1 MNRVRRDNNIPYLV
15 SGIVLIKF
23 FTPQVNLNYL
33 RATLIW
39 KLDVTKNNLCNNYVY
54 GIVIFHI
61 KLPELK
67 SSDFDYI
74 SGPQHSFVGG
84 AY

>member
-1 MNRVRRDNNIPYLV
+1 M
-15 SGIVLIKF
+15 SGVVLIKF
-23 FTPQVNLNYL
+23 FMPQVDLIYL

-39 KLDVTKNNLCNNYVY
+39 KLDVTKNNLYNNYIY